1 MTRLVVAL
9 LHDPSVISDG
19 EARSIAHMDLL
30 TRDRLRIRSTYYYCS
45 YYLVTKLVA
54 QQNKT
59 MSSGETVFELASQLC
74 IHPRIQI
81 IVAI

>member
-1 MTRLVVAL
+1 L

-45 YYLVTKLVA
+45 YYYYYLVTKLVA